1 MVLVMVVVIVVGYR
15 RQLKHLL
22 IRSVILV
29 LLALVIIIIPVS
41 KWAKD
46 KSYAAASSNHN
57 GMESMRVRLKG
68 HSVRD

>member
-1 MVLVMVVVIVVGYR
+1 MVVVIVVGYR

-22 IRSVILV
+22 VRSVILV
-29 LLALVIIIIPVS
+29 LLALVIIVIPVS
-41 KWAKD
+41 KWAED
-46 KSYAAASSNHN
+46 ESCAAASSNHN